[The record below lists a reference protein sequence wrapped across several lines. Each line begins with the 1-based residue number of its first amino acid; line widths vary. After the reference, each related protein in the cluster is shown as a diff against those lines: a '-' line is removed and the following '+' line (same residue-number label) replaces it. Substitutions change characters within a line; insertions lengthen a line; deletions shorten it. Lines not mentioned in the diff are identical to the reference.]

1 MRVTCRGWQRASGC
15 RSRAGGGL
23 RGIHASHVHVAVP
36 TQWFDAA
43 HLYSWLLRV
52 NPALRSCG
60 PAVLR
65 SCGPACRAG
74 LGCGAGSVNGG
85 RGECTAGRGKRT
97 PALHQPEDSATSLPR
112 CHLHLV

>member
-1 MRVTCRGWQRASGC
+1 LGELDGAGSGGDVRVTCRGWQRASGC

-23 RGIHASHVHVAVP
+23 RGIHASHLAVP

-65 SCGPACRAG
+65 AGQG
-74 LGCGAGSVNGG
+74 LGAARV
-85 RGECTAGRGKRT
+85 
-97 PALHQPEDSATSLPR
+97 
-112 CHLHLV
+112 V

>member
-1 MRVTCRGWQRASGC
+1 MCGELVGVNRRGRVLGTAIGRAGRAGSGGTVRVTCRGWQRASGC

-65 SCGPACRAG
+65 AGQG
-74 LGCGAGSVNGG
+74 LGAARV
-85 RGECTAGRGKRT
+85 
-97 PALHQPEDSATSLPR
+97 
-112 CHLHLV
+112 V